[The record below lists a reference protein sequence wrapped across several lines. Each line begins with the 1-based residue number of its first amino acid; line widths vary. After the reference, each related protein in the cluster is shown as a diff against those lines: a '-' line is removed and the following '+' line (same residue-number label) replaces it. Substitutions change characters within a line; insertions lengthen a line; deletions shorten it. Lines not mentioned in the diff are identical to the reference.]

1 MLRCCLTA
9 YFLFASVAFAAASQS
24 PSGSSQPSQSQTPTT
39 APSPTPPVAAK
50 SADAKDQPADKNS
63 TQEAKKPK
71 KVWTEDD
78 ISKVGGSISVVG
90 DPSASGPARSNSKGS
105 GAGSANSAQDNQAD
119 YYRKELRRLQTQL
132 DAADKK
138 IEDLRNFKAENSS
151 ASGGIDPHRGYYM
164 TPIPDQIKQLEDKK
178 KQIQGKMDIL
188 TDEARK
194 KGIEP
199 GQLR

>member
-9 YFLFASVAFAAASQS
+9 CILFVSVAFASAAQSSSSSSKQSQS
-24 PSGSSQPSQSQTPTT
+24 RTPASATSPTT
-39 APSPTPPVAAK
+39 PVAAK
-50 SADAKDQPADKNS
+50 SADAKNQPADKNS
-63 TQEAKKPK
+63 TQDRKKPK

-90 DPSASGPARSNSKGS
+90 DPSSSGPARSDSKPS
-105 GAGSANSAQDNQAD
+105 GAGSANSAEENQVN
-119 YYRKELRRLQTQL
+119 YYRNQLRRLQTQL

-151 ASGGIDPHRGYYM
+151 ASGGIDPNRGYFM
-164 TPIPDQIKQLEDKK
+164 TSIPDQIKQLEEKK
-178 KQIQGKMDIL
+178 KQLQEKIDAV

-199 GQLR
+199 GRLR

>member
-1 MLRCCLTA
+1 MLRCCFIA
-9 YFLFASVAFAAASQS
+9 CFLFASVAFARATQS
-24 PSGSSQPSQSQTPTT
+24 SSGSSQQSQSQAPAT
-39 APSPTPPVAAK
+39 APSPTTPVATK

-63 TQEAKKPK
+63 TQDGKKPK

-90 DPSASGPARSNSKGS
+90 DPSASGPARSNSKPN
-105 GAGSANSAQDNQAD
+105 GAGSASSAQDNQAD
-119 YYRKELRRLQTQL
+119 YYRKELRRLQAQL
-132 DAADKK
+132 DAANKK

-178 KQIQGKMDIL
+178 KQIQGKMDTL

>member
-1 MLRCCLTA
+1 MLRSCLTA
-9 YFLFASVAFAAASQS
+9 CVLFVSVAFGNATQS
-24 PSGSSQPSQSQTPTT
+24 SSGSGQQSQSQPPAP
-39 APSPTPPVAAK
+39 APSPTTPVAAN
-50 SADAKDQPADKNS
+50 SAVAKDQSADKNS
-63 TQEAKKPK
+63 PQDRRKPK

-90 DPSASGPARSNSKGS
+90 DPSSPRPARTNSKPR
-105 GAGSANSAQDNQAD
+105 GADSANSAQDNQVD
-119 YYRKELRRLQTQL
+119 YYRNQLRRLQTQL

-151 ASGGIDPHRGYYM
+151 ASGGIDPHRGFYM
-164 TPIPDQIKQLEDKK
+164 TSIPDQIKQLEEKK
-178 KQIQGKMDIL
+178 KQIQAKMDVL